1 MKTRNLHMRLL
12 SLVLCVCMVLSLMPA
27 VAPVIEAEAANNVT
41 PNYITDIGIAYAM
54 NQSKA
59 KSLVTN
65 NGFTLMDKDL
75 NEDAGGRYVYMGYK
89 TSTDPSRAITGI
101 IFREGENPPNSL
113 SYGGATFYLVGGSY
127 EGNGTG
133 DGAVDLNVGAGG
145 AYIYTYITRDTN
157 YDYPILWMG
166 FYSDFPSNGIYVG
179 GVNTSGSA
187 ENLNADAGGISIYL
201 NYITFEHIGYIE
213 AYSSAESMAYM
224 RHYYL
229 DANGITVSKISTK
242 QLKNHLDT
250 YTYTPSVPANITLN
264 GYSLAFKGWS
274 TSNGNNP
281 STQTT
286 SVSYWDNTDSS
297 NYKCFYA
304 VYATDFKVTYD
315 ANGGTGAPAAES
327 YTVNGKPTGSGES
340 GSTTFVYTRISSVV
354 PTNTNGCKYFLGW
367 STNKNATSAEY
378 QPNQLYDNQG
388 GYIQFK
394 TNTTLYA
401 VWQDHYDINK
411 DGECDSCQ
419 MTMTAPP
426 TVNGAYQIS
435 NKNQLIWFMQ
445 HVNAGNKSASA
456 VLTADID
463 MGGYVW
469 TPIASTASYHESG
482 AAVTDSGYTGTF
494 DGAGHVIKNFT
505 VTGGAGDGS
514 SGASGNV
521 KSYGLFGTVSGT
533 VKNLGIDSY
542 TFNVGTADCRA
553 GAIVG
558 QLVTGGRIENCYVI
572 NSKVLTGSRI
582 AGAIAGC
589 NYGGTIDSCFAYNC
603 EVTGHA
609 RCAAIVGDTKDDGG
623 SKIGTVTNC
632 YADKNP
638 VGSQN
643 GGSSYVMNCA
653 TLTASQFTS
662 GEAAWKLNGN
672 SSDGIW
678 KQTVGSGL
686 PGFTGG
692 TVYQVKRC
700 DNKTVTYSNSSV
712 NPQAHTY
719 SNANGLC
726 TFCGAGNPD
735 AVASVSRNGTVTGV
749 YTTLNDAIQAVK
761 DFTDDDNAVV
771 TILKD
776 IALGNSYQTIG
787 SGVFT
792 IDLNGCEISSDVGH
806 RGVLYAGIYSANLTV
821 IDSRGGG
828 KITGARCGIE
838 VLNGAT
844 VTIAGGTISGGNFS
858 GDCGVSA
865 DGSTVEIS
873 GGSINGYYGVCAT
886 DNSIVTISGGTISA
900 RYNGVD
906 ISDGAVIIS
915 SGTITGDVAGIYA
928 DGSTVEISNGTIAGF
943 YYGVFVNNNC
953 TLIVSDGT
961 ITSNS
966 YCVMANQ
973 GTLTIT
979 GGTISGYDADI
990 NSFDS
995 TVTLTLGEDGVG
1007 ATFPGGIKVARTTL
1021 NAILGEGMAYWQG
1034 NKMIVPADDAKEITG
1049 GDVVIKAACKHTGD
1063 KTYTN
1068 NGDDHSFNCADCC
1081 NTIPEAHSYTNYVCV
1096 CGAVS
1101 PDAVASVSKN
1111 GVITGTYGNLDD
1123 AIQAVKNCTSADQ
1136 AVVTILKNI
1145 DLGNG
1150 YQEINGGTFTFDLNG
1165 FEVSSSNSIWGVLE
1179 LSVGADITIT
1189 DSGEGGKIT
1198 GAGNGIEAYDSTV
1211 TISGGTIS
1219 SQNYGVYGSY
1229 SSVTISGGTISS
1241 QSYGV
1246 DIYNG
1251 TVTISG
1257 GTISGYH
1264 YGVDTENGTLTI
1276 SGGTISSEYYAVT
1289 ASDSTLTI
1297 TGGTIISQY
1306 YGVDSYC
1313 STVTI
1318 SGGTISGEW
1327 YDIYADATLTVGEDG
1342 VGATFP
1348 GGITVLDTTLNA
1360 ILGEGA
1366 AYWLGNK
1373 MIIPAEGAIE
1383 ITGGDVV
1390 IKAACKH
1397 LGDKTYTNNGDD
1409 HSFNCADCCN
1419 TIPEAHSYTNYV
1431 CVCGAVSPDAVASVT
1446 IGGEVSYYATL
1457 DDAIQ
1462 AVTNCTAA
1470 DQAVVT
1476 ILKDIALGNG
1486 YQEINGGMFTF
1497 DLNGFEVSSSNS
1509 SWGVLVLRFGA
1520 DVTVT
1525 DSGESGKITGA
1536 CYGIEAY
1543 YSTVTISGGTI
1554 TGGQSD
1560 GVRADNSTVEISG
1573 GTISGEYG
1581 GVRADNSTVEI
1592 SGGTISGQY
1601 FGVHAYNSTVTI
1613 SGGTI
1618 SGENCGVY
1626 GYESTVII
1634 SGGTISGENCGVS
1647 VYNSTV
1653 TIIGGT
1659 ITGVQSD
1666 GVFGDES
1673 TVTISGGAII
1683 DGYCGVSV
1691 NNDCTL
1697 IVSGG
1702 TITGVQ
1708 SDGVYGCESTV
1719 TIIGGTI
1726 SGEGYD
1732 IYSDD
1737 CTITLSVGENGVGA
1751 TFLDGMEVGGT
1762 TLNAILGE
1770 GAAYW
1775 QNGKQLSVANDATSI
1790 TGDVVIK
1797 AVCKHPGDKTYT
1809 NNGDD
1814 HTFTC
1819 ADCNNTIAEA
1829 HSYSNLI
1836 CACGAVSPDAV
1847 ASVTIGGEVSYYA
1860 TPNEAIQAVKNCT
1873 AADQAVVTILK
1884 DIDLGKGYQRI
1895 EGGVFTIDLNGCE
1908 ISSSANLWSALY
1920 ICNGVDITITDSG
1933 EGGKITGDGFGIEA
1947 HDSTVTISGG
1957 IISGQW
1963 GGAYADQGTLTIS
1976 GGTISGEHY
1985 DICGTEYST
1994 IILTTGED
2002 GVGAT
2007 FPGGISLYKT
2017 TLNAI
2022 LGEGAAYWQGG
2033 KMIVPADG
2041 ATSITGGDVVIK
2053 APCTHSGNLI
2063 DSEYYSNEFHQKTCG
2078 CGFINEL
2085 EEHRFGADSVCED
2098 CGYDKNTITIT
2109 MTDDWGD
2116 SWNGNGIHVYKD
2128 GVLIGT
2134 VTLESGYTGTWSCPY
2149 DPDAEYAF
2157 YWQRG
2162 NYPEECS
2169 FEISIAG
2176 ETVKKVSGKVCSRY
2190 IDGQLLY
2197 PLPLYSG
2204 WIEMDGKW
2212 YYYDPETNEPV
2223 TGVVRV
2229 PYPTEP
2235 INGITYGP
2243 NPEDVAY
2250 CESKGQTFVN
2260 KDTAW
2265 FWFNYD
2271 GSFKSN
2277 ENGVWHLDVGNT
2289 SGSVLVVDGM
2299 VPWHVGMVA
2308 ALGGYYYFIGDET
2321 NGANKY
2327 AVGDVYI
2334 TRNTA
2339 DRDFVIGGVY
2349 TFDEYGALCEYDGI
2363 TEVNGVLR
2371 YYEDARLMA
2380 GNGLTKVGDNYIYVR
2395 SNGELAVDCKYY
2407 VPGNDLGIA
2416 SGLYTFDENGFMVEP
2431 VSTDKNG
2438 VYFENG
2444 AWYYYENGKIGYN
2457 KGLINVSTN
2466 WHFEDG
2472 SVMGYT
2478 AFIYV
2483 RSSGKLATGDYYI
2496 TNVSN
2501 GYGLFSAGQK
2511 VNFSEDGMAA
2521 APKNG
2526 IHEID
2531 GSLYYFVNNR
2541 IQYNAGLMEYNGGW
2555 IYVRSNGVL
2564 ATGKYWITNTNGN
2577 LDAGMYEFGADGYMV
2592 ITDAKDGIV
2601 NDNGV
2606 LHYYLDGKKRYG
2618 LGLIQLPEG
2627 TYIYVRT
2634 NGELAVGSYW
2644 ITNHNGLLSAGM
2656 YEFSEDGIL
2665 INN

>member
-1 MKTRNLHMRLL
+1 MEENSMKTRKLHMRLL

-27 VAPVIEAEAANNVT
+27 VVPVIEAEAANNVT
-41 PNYITDIGIAYAM
+41 PNYITDIGIAYATR
-54 NQSKA
+54 
-59 KSLVTN
+59 KSNAQNLVTN
-65 NGFTLMDKDL
+65 NGFTLIDRDL
-75 NEDAGGRYVYMGYK
+75 NEDAGGKYIYLGYK
-89 TSTDPSRAITGI
+89 TSTDPSRAITGML
-101 IFREGENPPNSL
+101 FRSGKNPPSTV

-133 DGAVDLNVGAGG
+133 DGAVDLNDGAGG
-145 AYIYTYITRDTN
+145 DYIYTYITRDTN
-157 YDYPILWMG
+157 YGYPILWMDVSTNVASG
-166 FYSDFPSNGIYVG
+166 SFITVP
-179 GVNTSGSA
+179 NTSGSA
-187 ENLNADAGGISIYL
+187 GDVNAGTSDQSLYVYYKTFETIGGIDAYTGSDSKVYL
-201 NYITFEHIGYIE
+201 RY
-213 AYSSAESMAYM
+213 
-224 RHYYL
+224 RYL
-229 DANGITVSKISTK
+229 QTDGSTTSVTRNG
-242 QLKNHLDT
+242 QLKNHKDT
-250 YTYTPSVPANITLN
+250 YYYTPSVPQSVTWN
-264 GYSLAFKGWS
+264 GYSMAFAGWKYAGAIVEKPYGAYS
-274 TSNGNNP
+274 
-281 STQTT
+281 
-286 SVSYWDNTDSS
+286 DNSS
-297 NYKCFYA
+297 SDTRKEYTA
-304 VYATDFKVTYD
+304 VYTGNVTVTYD
-315 ANGGTGAPAAES
+315 ASGGTTTPSAQTIAMTVDGKGAGDKA
-327 YTVNGKPTGSGES
+327 YFDMPTE
-340 GSTTFVYTRISSVV
+340 VI
-354 PTNTNGCKYFLGW
+354 TNSNGCKYFLGW
-367 STNKNATSAEY
+367 SSNKNAASAQYTAGQKRIE
-378 QPNQLYDNQG
+378 
-388 GYIQFK
+388 FK
-394 TNTTLYA
+394 TDTTLYA
-401 VWQDHYDINK
+401 VWENHH
-411 DGECDSCQ
+411 DGNGDMICDLCQ
-419 MTMTAPP
+419 TALSAPT
-426 TVNGAYQIS
+426 TVNGIYQIS

-445 HVNAGNKSASA
+445 YVNAGNKSASA

-463 MGGYVW
+463 MGGYNW

-482 AAVTDSGYTGTF
+482 AVVTDKGYTGTF

-505 VTGGAGDGS
+505 VNGGAGDGT

-643 GGSSYVMNCA
+643 GGSSYVTNCA
-653 TLTASQFTS
+653 TLTAGQISS
-662 GEAAWKLNGN
+662 GEAAWMLNGI
-672 SSDGIW
+672 SSDGVW

-686 PGFTGG
+686 PSFAGG
-692 TVYQVKRC
+692 TVYQVLRC
-700 DNKTVTYSNSSV
+700 DGKTITYSNSSA

-719 SNANGLC
+719 SNINGLC
-726 TFCGAGNPD
+726 TFCGAENPNV
-735 AVASVSRNGTVTGV
+735 VASVSKRGSIIGVYTRLETAISMVERSVVADMAVVQLQKNVDLGGAYQKIDGGVFTIDLNGYEISNNSRVRETLSIGGSGTDVTIISSRTGGTVKNGSGHAILGENSTNLTVTGIRV
-749 YTTLNDAIQAVK
+749 IAAQNGMRLYGNATLRDLTVESKNAEGYGISVQGADLTLTLTNCTVTAAKAALYITGSSSTVIVNGGSFNGDSADFINLGKVVLGEGTIFPGGISVDYTTLKAILGEGMAYWQGDKMIIPADEATQITGGDVVIKAACKHPGDKTYTNNVGDHSWNCEDCNNTFAEAHSYTNCVCVCGAVSPDAEASVTIGGKASYYATLNDAIAVAQNCSAA
-761 DFTDDDNAVV
+761 DQAVV

-776 IALGNSYQTIG
+776 IDLGDDYQRING
-787 SGVFT
+787 GVFT
-792 IDLNGCEISSDVGH
+792 FDLNGFELSSLEDYW
-806 RGVLYAGIYSANLTV
+806 GVFVLRNGADITI
-821 IDSRGGG
+821 IDSRGDG
-828 KITGARCGIE
+828 KITGVFYGIE
-838 VLNGAT
+838 AH
-844 VTIAGGTISGGNFS
+844 
-858 GDCGVSA
+858 D
-865 DGSTVEIS
+865 ST
-873 GGSINGYYGVCAT
+873 
-886 DNSIVTISGGTISA
+886 VTISGGTISGQDC
-900 RYNGVD
+900 GVYVTGCTVT
-906 ISDGAVIIS
+906 IS
-915 SGTITGDVAGIYA
+915 
-928 DGSTVEISNGTIAGF
+928 
-943 YYGVFVNNNC
+943 
-953 TLIVSDGT
+953 
-961 ITSNS
+961 
-966 YCVMANQ
+966 
-973 GTLTIT
+973 
-979 GGTISGYDADI
+979 GGTISGQTYGVYAYNNSDVTISGGTIIGKGYDLRAYKSSVFKLTVGE
-990 NSFDS
+990 NS
-995 TVTLTLGEDGVG
+995 VG
-1007 ATFPGGIKVARTTL
+1007 ATFPGGIKVYGTTL
-1021 NAILGEGMAYWQG
+1021 NAILGEGMAYWQNGKQLSVTG
-1034 NKMIVPADDAKEITG
+1034 NAFEIQG
-1049 GDVVIKAACKHTGD
+1049 GDVVIKAECKHPGD

-1068 NGDDHSFNCADCC
+1068 NVGDHSWNCEDCN
-1081 NTIPEAHSYTNYVCV
+1081 NTFAEAHSYTNCVCV

-1101 PDAVASVSKN
+1101 PDAEASVTIGGKASYYATLN
-1111 GVITGTYGNLDD
+1111 D
-1123 AIQAVKNCTSADQ
+1123 AIQAVK
-1136 AVVTILKNI
+1136 
-1145 DLGNG
+1145 
-1150 YQEINGGTFTFDLNG
+1150 
-1165 FEVSSSNSIWGVLE
+1165 
-1179 LSVGADITIT
+1179 
-1189 DSGEGGKIT
+1189 
-1198 GAGNGIEAYDSTV
+1198 
-1211 TISGGTIS
+1211 
-1219 SQNYGVYGSY
+1219 
-1229 SSVTISGGTISS
+1229 
-1241 QSYGV
+1241 
-1246 DIYNG
+1246 
-1251 TVTISG
+1251 
-1257 GTISGYH
+1257 
-1264 YGVDTENGTLTI
+1264 
-1276 SGGTISSEYYAVT
+1276 
-1289 ASDSTLTI
+1289 
-1297 TGGTIISQY
+1297 
-1306 YGVDSYC
+1306 
-1313 STVTI
+1313 
-1318 SGGTISGEW
+1318 
-1327 YDIYADATLTVGEDG
+1327 
-1342 VGATFP
+1342 
-1348 GGITVLDTTLNA
+1348 
-1360 ILGEGA
+1360 
-1366 AYWLGNK
+1366 
-1373 MIIPAEGAIE
+1373 
-1383 ITGGDVV
+1383 
-1390 IKAACKH
+1390 
-1397 LGDKTYTNNGDD
+1397 
-1409 HSFNCADCCN
+1409 
-1419 TIPEAHSYTNYV
+1419 
-1431 CVCGAVSPDAVASVT
+1431 
-1446 IGGEVSYYATL
+1446 
-1457 DDAIQ
+1457 
-1462 AVTNCTAA
+1462 NCTAA

-1476 ILKDIALGNG
+1476 ILKDIDLGDG
-1486 YQEINGGMFTF
+1486 YLYIKGAVFTF

-1509 SWGVLVLRFGA
+1509 SWGVLVLRNGA
-1520 DVTVT
+1520 DITIT
-1525 DSGESGKITGA
+1525 DFCEGGKITGA
-1536 CYGIEAY
+1536 GYGIEAY
-1543 YSTVTISGGTI
+1543 
-1554 TGGQSD
+1554 D
-1560 GVRADNSTVEISG
+1560 
-1573 GTISGEYG
+1573 
-1581 GVRADNSTVEI
+1581 
-1592 SGGTISGQY
+1592 
-1601 FGVHAYNSTVTI
+1601 STVTI

-1618 SGENCGVY
+1618 SGQLHGVY
-1626 GYESTVII
+1626 AANSFVTISGGTISGQNYGVYADTSSVTISGGIISGQKYGVYADTSSVTISGGIISGQSRGVFADNIFVTI
-1634 SGGTISGENCGVS
+1634 SGGTISGEN
-1647 VYNSTV
+1647 
-1653 TIIGGT
+1653 
-1659 ITGVQSD
+1659 
-1666 GVFGDES
+1666 
-1673 TVTISGGAII
+1673 
-1683 DGYCGVSV
+1683 
-1691 NNDCTL
+1691 
-1697 IVSGG
+1697 
-1702 TITGVQ
+1702 
-1708 SDGVYGCESTV
+1708 
-1719 TIIGGTI
+1719 
-1726 SGEGYD
+1726 YD
-1732 IYSDD
+1732 IYGTEYS
-1737 CTITLSVGENGVGA
+1737 TIILTTGEDGVGA
-1751 TFLDGMEVGGT
+1751 TFPGGIKVYGT

-1775 QNGKQLSVANDATSI
+1775 QGNKMIIPAEGATAI
-1790 TGDVVIK
+1790 TGGDVVIK

-1860 TPNEAIQAVKNCT
+1860 TLNEAIQAVKNCT
-1873 AADQAVVTILK
+1873 AADQTVVTILK
-1884 DIDLGKGYQRI
+1884 DIDLGKGHQEI
-1895 EGGVFTIDLNGCE
+1895 NGGTFTFDLNGFE
-1908 ISSSANLWSALY
+1908 VSSSNPGW
-1920 ICNGVDITITDSG
+1920 GVLVLKSGADITITDSG
-1933 EGGKITGDGFGIEA
+1933 EDGKITGDGFGIEA

-1957 IISGQW
+1957 ILSGQW

-1976 GGTISGEHY
+1976 GGSISSEYYY
-1985 DICGTEYST
+1985 DIFGTEYST

-2007 FPGGISLYKT
+2007 FPGGIKVYGT

-2022 LGEGAAYWQGG
+2022 LGEGAAYWQGN

-2053 APCTHSGNLI
+2053 APCTHSGDLI

-2098 CGYDKNTITIT
+2098 CGYDKNVITIT

-2116 SWNGNGIHVYKD
+2116 GWNGNGIHVYKD

-2134 VTLESGYTGTWSCPY
+2134 ATIMTGLTDTWRCPY

-2169 FEISIAG
+2169 FEISFAG
-2176 ETVKKVSGKVCSRY
+2176 ERVKKVSGKSCSKY
-2190 IDGQLLY
+2190 MDGQLLY

-2204 WIEMDGKW
+2204 WTELDGKW
-2212 YYYDPETNEPV
+2212 YYYDSESHEPV

-2250 CESKGQTFVN
+2250 FESKGQTFVN
-2260 KDTAW
+2260 KDTGW

-2327 AVGDVYI
+2327 AVGDVYMS
-2334 TRNTA
+2334 RNTT

-2349 TFDEYGALCEYDGI
+2349 TFDEYGALCEYNGI

-2371 YYEDARLMA
+2371 YYEDARLML
-2380 GNGLTKVGDNYIYVR
+2380 GNGLTKVGENYIYVR

-2526 IHEID
+2526 IYEID
-2531 GSLYYFVNNR
+2531 GVLYYFVNNQ
-2541 IQYNAGLMEYNGGW
+2541 IQYNAGLVEYNGGW
-2555 IYVRSNGVL
+2555 IYVCSNGAL
-2564 ATGKYWITNTNGN
+2564 ATGKYWITNTGGAME
-2577 LDAGMYEFGADGYMV
+2577 AGYYEFGDDGYL
-2592 ITDAKDGIV
+2592 IISDTEDGIV
-2601 NDNGV
+2601 FEGEN
-2606 LHYYLDGKKRYG
+2606 LYYYLDGKKQFG
-2618 LGLIQLPEG
+2618 LGLTKLEDG

-2644 ITNHNGLLSAGM
+2644 ITNHNGLLPAGM